1 MDELLKELANLLHLS
16 QDSLVKLGESYP
28 ALRNQYAVYS
38 IASNFS
44 ILAFFA
50 AIASIIIVVYAN
62 SIESNADYLSDER
75 SQRAIAR
82 SKKWMKIGMI
92 LAISAASIFVI
103 SNTAAAIFASDIN
116 LIRDIVANMKGN

>member
-1 MDELLKELANLLHLS
+1 MEELLKELADLLHLS

-28 ALRNQYAVYS
+28 ALRNQYIVYS

-50 AIASIIIVVYAN
+50 AIASIIMIIYAN
-62 SIESNADYLSDER
+62 SIESNADYLNDER
-75 SQRAIAR
+75 SQRAITR
-82 SKKWMKIGMI
+82 SKNWMKIGMI
-92 LAISAASIFVI
+92 LAISAASMFVI
-103 SNTAAAIFASDIN
+103 SNTAAAIFAPDIN